1 MFTNTAYFRPTSVKL
16 TVERYGNSASW
27 KTFVFTN

>member
-1 MFTNTAYFRPTSVKL
+1 MFTNTAFVSVKL
-16 TVERYGNSASW
+16 TGGQYGNSASW